1 MSRLVRSGHG
11 TTPGLQG
18 HSATSLQPERSEGQI
33 PVAHPPCW
41 NFQKRNWMR
50 WESNHSSPH
59 YKRRT
64 RCVNHYTK
72 HPHDQEVDY
81 FNKGLG
87 HSRYINLKSLEGN
100 FACMST
106 GFKAFQNELPRL
118 LGHNARP
125 IKVLDQAKMS
135 QTRRILCAE
144 DAYGESLSGH
154 NVKRRFF
161 VNPMGPPVC
170 MRSRN
175 GRWERKPL

>member
-33 PVAHPPCW
+33 PVALPPCW

-50 WESNHSSPH
+50 WESNRSSPH

-81 FNKGLG
+81 FNMLLYLFLG
-87 HSRYINLKSLEGN
+87 PPNIGE
-100 FACMST
+100 
-106 GFKAFQNELPRL
+106 EPRC
-118 LGHNARP
+118 P
-125 IKVLDQAKMS
+125 
-135 QTRRILCAE
+135 
-144 DAYGESLSGH
+144 SGH
-154 NVKRRFF
+154 FGWKKLAFPRCHPDRNASPRPHRVHVLV
-161 VNPMGPPVC
+161 VNG
-170 MRSRN
+170 
-175 GRWERKPL
+175 